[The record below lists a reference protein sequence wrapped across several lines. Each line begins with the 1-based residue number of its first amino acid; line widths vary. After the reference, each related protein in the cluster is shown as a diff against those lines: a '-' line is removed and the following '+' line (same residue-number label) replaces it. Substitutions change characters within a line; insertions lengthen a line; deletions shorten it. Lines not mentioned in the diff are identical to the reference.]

1 MEKVFKIFLV
11 PIAIIFLISAYT
23 FISFRTY
30 EQVVHESNMRMSSF
44 GILTSLRI
52 YLISVLEIEI
62 QKEEYTGGI
71 NENTYDR
78 YLLLKNKISRELY
91 NLRTQ
96 YTFTPSKTSLDTL
109 ESLSNSMFITTD
121 SIIESHRLNNA
132 TAEISKGLWKNVRKI
147 GGSIRREV
155 QSLLEVEEVALF
167 QSDFDLKTN
176 VNTLF
181 LVVLSTSIIIILIAY
196 IFSAMVLFRTKNRL
210 LNLSKIKDNN
220 IREIQKE
227 NSLELQTF
235 YRSLQI
241 SEEKLSVTLNSIG
254 DAVLATDSRG
264 RVTLLNPMA
273 EKLTGWNRLDALSR
287 PMEEIFHIIN
297 PETRLSTT
305 ISMKEALKD
314 GNRGLANHT
323 LLISRDG
330 TEKAIADSYAPIRDR
345 DNQPVGAVLVFRDV
359 TDSYKKEAQIR
370 QLIEEQQTIL
380 DCSLT
385 MIYYKDK
392 DNRFVR
398 VNNSMA
404 KLNGKSKDEMEGKT
418 CWYLYPKELAE
429 NYWMD
434 DQEVMNSGI
443 PKINIEEYM
452 KTPSGLKII
461 QTDKFPYRNSQN
473 EVIGIIG
480 FSKDITDIRKIDEDY
495 KKLAA
500 IVESA
505 EDAIIGKDAQGYII
519 SWNKGAESM
528 YGYKS
533 EEVLGKHFTKTL
545 VLEDR
550 ETDMEVV
557 ALRTNSHQKNNYE
570 TLRRKKDGK
579 CINVSLTISPV
590 KNIRGEIVGTSTIA
604 HDITKRIKAEA
615 GLLKAYRD
623 MELLTEKLKETA
635 KVKSEF
641 MASMSHE
648 LRTPLNSINGFSEI
662 LYDESFGALNAK
674 QKKYVHNIYT
684 SGKSLLLIINQILEM
699 AVVEAGKMILTISKI
714 DIKALLNEVLMVLDN
729 MMVKKNLH
737 FKLTIPEILPALEG
751 DELKVKEVLFNLISN
766 AVKYTPDNKNIGVN
780 MEIKER
786 NIVIEIWD
794 EGIGIAPE
802 DMEKIFEGF
811 YRVDSSYTRTIEG
824 TGLGLSL
831 TRKIVELHGGVVS
844 VESEGPGLGTSVKF
858 TLPLFD

>member
-30 EQVVHESNMRMSSF
+30 EQVVHESNMRMNSF

-147 GGSIRREV
+147 VDSIRREV

-662 LYDESFGALNAK
+662 LYDESFGELNAK

-737 FKLTIPEILPALEG
+737 FKLTIPELLPVLEG

-780 MEIKER
+780 MEIIER

>member
-30 EQVVHESNMRMSSF
+30 EQVVHESNMRMNSF

-96 YTFTPSKTSLDTL
+96 YTFTPSKISLDTL
-109 ESLSNSMFITTD
+109 EDFSNSMFITTD

-147 GGSIRREV
+147 VDSIRREV

-662 LYDESFGALNAK
+662 LYDESFGELNAK

-737 FKLTIPEILPALEG
+737 FKLTIPELLPVLEG

-780 MEIKER
+780 MEIIER

>member
-30 EQVVHESNMRMSSF
+30 EQVVHESNMRMNSF

-147 GGSIRREV
+147 VDSIRREV

-662 LYDESFGALNAK
+662 LYDESFGELNAK

-699 AVVEAGKMILTISKI
+699 AVVEAGKMVLTISKI
-714 DIKALLNEVLMVLDN
+714 NIKALLNEVLMVLDN

-737 FKLTIPEILPALEG
+737 FKLTIPELLPVLEG

-780 MEIKER
+780 MEIIER

>member
-662 LYDESFGALNAK
+662 LYDESFGELNAK